1 MLLAI
6 VAISQTKVCENTGD
20 ELLDANT
27 IGKCAIEDFKK
38 SEKKEYVKVSTRN
51 RFVRKRKS
59 SYLKNFKKN
68 INTKALVKET
78 NVVKEVVAN
87 NSVKEK
93 REITRVEDVLVK
105 NYIRFDEVN
114 NTPVFITCADVSISM
129 KEACVKE
136 TFVNNIL
143 ENFIY
148 PFDAAAEG
156 IEGRVWVRFIIDK
169 DGYVKNI
176 TSTGPEKGA
185 LLEKEAKRL
194 VNLLPKFVP
203 GKHNNE
209 YVNVEFFMPIDFQ
222 LDE

>member
-6 VAISQTKVCENTGD
+6 VASSQTKVCVNAGD
-20 ELLDANT
+20 ELVDVNT

-38 SEKKEYVKVSTRN
+38 SQKKEYVKVSTRN
-51 RFVRKRKS
+51 RFVRKRKN

-68 INTKALVKET
+68 INSTKVSRET
-78 NVVKEVVAN
+78 VVVKEVMEDKTI
-87 NSVKEK
+87 VKKENLVLK
-93 REITRVEDVLVK
+93 DVLVK
-105 NYIRFDEVN
+105 DYVRFDEVN
-114 NTPVFITCADVSISM
+114 NIPVFITCVDTSNSM
-129 KEACVKE
+129 KDVCVKE
-136 TFVNNIL
+136 TFVDNIL

-176 TSTGPEKGA
+176 TSTGPEKGV
-185 LLEKEAKRL
+185 LLEKEAERL
-194 VNLLPKFVP
+194 VTLLPKFIP

-209 YVNVEFFMPIDFQ
+209 YVNVEYFMPIDFQ